1 MFKKLLIVSLLLF
14 SACSSPADTD
24 DFSGGQ
30 ADSGLSTDQS
40 QVDTSTI
47 TPPQVSDDTSL
58 TQPEMQKTPQKGD
71 HIATIN
77 TSMGDIKV
85 VLYADEVSETVK
97 NFEEL
102 AKSGKYDKT
111 IFHRVIKDFMIQGGD
126 IENMGGYGGYSYKGK
141 GTSFADDF
149 KDNLKVVRGA
159 LCMANS
165 GKNTN
170 GSQFFIVQAKDGASW
185 LNGKHT
191 VFGFVYE
198 GMDVVD
204 KIAAVKVLMPGYK
217 DKPETDIVL
226 KGVTLD
232 TFK

>member
-1 MFKKLLIVSLLLF
+1 MVKKLLITSLLLF
-14 SACSSPADTD
+14 SACSLPVASQEPAVIPTD
-24 DFSGGQ
+24 S
-30 ADSGLSTDQS
+30 DQS
-40 QVDTSTI
+40 LDQQSDTPTEAQLQ
-47 TPPQVSDDTSL
+47 PAADSL
-58 TQPEMQKTPQKGD
+58 TQTEMQKAPKKGD
-71 HIATIN
+71 HVATLKTN
-77 TSMGDIKV
+77 MGDIKV
-85 VLYADEVSETVK
+85 VLYNNEVAETVK

-102 AKSGKYDKT
+102 SKSGKYDGT

-141 GTSFADDF
+141 GTTFPDDF

-165 GKNTN
+165 GPNTN

-185 LNGKHT
+185 LNGHHT

-204 KIAAVKVLMPGYK
+204 KIATTKTLPG
-217 DKPETDIVL
+217 DKPVNDVVL
-226 KGVTLD
+226 EGVEVGTY
-232 TFK
+232 